1 LASDL
6 KPSSAAG
13 PDSLF
18 GVASAGS
25 PDQRPTGFLS
35 SWGFPLINGIAA
47 AVIIGAVAV
56 RLWEAHMP
64 TVILQDEALLIG
76 AGVVYGAIAVG
87 LRASRRSTRPAVQ
100 LGLMGCNALFAVAT
114 LAVAGPWLGNDL
126 VPLSAALFA
135 TMLLYFDLGFL
146 SRHFPYVIAIAVVG
160 LGALWIDAAVILHV
174 STGEVVTWALVVA
187 GLALLA
193 YITHHAVERNLT
205 MQAERQASLLHAIS
219 DIGEGLV
226 ITQDGRFVAGNAAYE
241 QLTGY
246 TAAELAALPSLIE
259 LAPEDERERL
269 AGQLV
274 TRLAGGKAPF
284 RYESALI
291 TKDRRRIQVETAV
304 RSLSAEGH
312 HRLLALVHDI
322 TERHRSEVA
331 ERESEMRFRTL
342 FEQAQ
347 TGMSFAGLDGRIFS
361 VNSAF
366 CEWLGYDESELRTLS
381 ILDITHPDDAAATQ
395 DAWRRM
401 MAGEAPGFRSDKRF
415 IRKDGQALWA
425 DVNARVVRDE
435 SGKPLHF
442 QTVTVDIG
450 DRKRNE
456 VLQAARFAV
465 THALVT
471 SPGWDKAAVHVLE
484 GLCLTLDWEL
494 GEYWEVDSA
503 REAMHFVA
511 SWKRPGRDTSA
522 YEATAPGAIYRR
534 GEGLAGQVWEAGA
547 PVSVGDFP
555 ADDSARSVAAVAA
568 GLHGIAG
575 FPVRS
580 GRRVVGMIALHTW
593 APRELDQWLLAVMN
607 DVGSQIGEFVERK
620 RAEVALQDSEKRM
633 RSVLDNVSDG
643 LATIDQAGVIE
654 SANPAVVKLFG
665 YEEQELV
672 GQPAEILIATTHRSG
687 FTNYLQHRLKLDIPI
702 SAAHESMGKRKSGSL
717 FPLEFVV
724 SSMQVGSR
732 HLFIAT
738 MRDISERKAHTDA
751 LEYQALH
758 DALTGLPNRSLFADR
773 LRQALLS
780 ARRNQNMFG
789 VLLLDLDRF
798 KDINDALGHDRGDT
812 LLQEV
817 TARLRGVLRATD
829 TVARLGG
836 DEFAILAT
844 DAKHPD
850 DVVATAR
857 KILAAL
863 EGPFAIADQM
873 VETGA
878 SIGIALYPVHGDDP
892 TTLLRRADV
901 AMYVAKRSGG
911 GHTVYAPE
919 QEAQTLRRSG
929 LAGELRRAISQG
941 ELVLQYQP
949 QMTLATGE
957 IRSVEGLLRWVNP
970 REGMLPPDRF
980 LPTAEEMG
988 IIHPL
993 TAWVL
998 DNALGQLCKWL
1009 AAGLDISI
1017 SVNVS
1022 PRCIEDHSLEE
1033 MVARALEKSKA
1044 EPHRLTL
1051 EITEGVAMAAAA
1063 AKSLARL
1070 SEMGV
1075 RLSLDDFGT
1084 GYSSLLYLMRL
1095 PVDEI
1100 KIDRSFVSGLATD
1113 PDSGAIVR
1121 SAVGLGHNLGLR
1133 VVAEGLQDRAAEAI
1147 LVEAGCDAAQGFLI
1161 GRPLDEAETT
1171 TFLLEKAGLATPPEG
1186 ALEGATD
1193 GALGN
1198 ATDGAWRATDEGSG
1212 QVASTA
1218 EQGHP
1223 VDLETA

>member
-1 LASDL
+1 MT
-6 KPSSAAG
+6 PSEAAG
-13 PDSLF
+13 DDSLF
-18 GVASAGS
+18 GVASDGWAA
-25 PDQRPTGFLS
+25 TGQPPPPS
-35 SWGFPLINGIAA
+35 SWRLPLTTSLAA

-56 RLWEAHMP
+56 RLWEAHLP
-64 TVILQDEALLIG
+64 KEVLQEEGILIG
-76 AGVVYGAIAVG
+76 VGIVYGAIAVAI
-87 LRASRRSTRPAVQ
+87 RASRFMSRVAVQ
-100 LGLMGCNALFAVAT
+100 LGLMAVNALLAVAA
-114 LAVAGPWLGNDL
+114 LGIAGPWLGNDL
-126 VPLSAALFA
+126 MPLSAALFA
-135 TMLLYFDLGFL
+135 TMLLFFDLGFL
-146 SRHFPYVIAIAVVG
+146 TRHFPYVVAVALVG
-160 LGALWIDAAVILHV
+160 LGALWIYAAVVLNI
-174 STGEVVTWALVVA
+174 SAGEVVTWALLLL

-193 YITHHAVERNLT
+193 YLTHHVVERNLT
-205 MQAERQASLLHAIS
+205 VQAERQSSLLHAIS

-226 ITQDGRFVAGNAAYE
+226 ITEDGKFVAGNAAYQ

-246 TAAELAALPSLIE
+246 TASELAALPSLIE
-259 LAPEDERERL
+259 LAPSEERQKLAEELSMRL
-269 AGQLV
+269 A
-274 TRLAGGKAPF
+274 AGEAPF
-284 RYESALI
+284 RYDSALI
-291 TKDRRRIQVETAV
+291 TKDGRRIQVEAAV
-304 RSLSAEGH
+304 RILGAEGH
-312 HRLLALVHDI
+312 RRLLALVHDI
-322 TERHRSEVA
+322 TERHRAEVS
-331 ERESEMRFRTL
+331 ERESERRFRTL

-347 TGMSFAGLDGRIFS
+347 AAMSFAGLDGRIFA
-361 VNSAF
+361 VNPAF
-366 CEWLGYDESELRTLS
+366 CDWLGYSESELRTLS
-381 ILDITHPDDAAATQ
+381 IVDITHPEDVAATQ
-395 DAWRRM
+395 DAWRRI
-401 MAGEAPGFRSDKRF
+401 MAGEAPGLRFDKRF
-415 IRKDGQALWA
+415 TRRDGQALWA
-425 DVNARVVRDE
+425 DVNVRLVRDD

-442 QTVTVDIG
+442 QTVAVDIG

-465 THALVT
+465 TNALVT
-471 SPGWDKAAVHVLE
+471 SPGWDKAVPHLLE
-484 GLCLTLDWEL
+484 GLCLALDWEL
-494 GEYWEVDSA
+494 AEYWEVDSP
-503 REAMHFVA
+503 REAMHFVT

-522 YEATAPGAIYRR
+522 YEATEPGTSYRR
-534 GEGLAGQVWEAGA
+534 GEGLAGRVWEAGA
-547 PVSVGDFP
+547 PVSVTDIA
-555 ADDSARSVAAVAA
+555 ADGSARPEAAVAA
-568 GLHGIAG
+568 GLHGLAG

-580 GRRVVGMIALHTW
+580 GRRVVGMISLLTW
-593 APRELDQWLLAVMN
+593 APRELDEGLLAVMN
-607 DVGSQIGEFVERK
+607 DIGSQIGEFVERK

-643 LATIDQAGVIE
+643 LATIDQTGVIE

-665 YEEQELV
+665 YEEAELV
-672 GQPAEILIATTHRSG
+672 GQPAHILIATTHRSG
-687 FTNYLQHRLKLDIPI
+687 FTNYLQHRLTLDIPI
-702 SAAHESMGKRKSGSL
+702 SAAHESMGKRKTGSL

-738 MRDISERKAHTDA
+738 MRDISERKAQTDA

-758 DALTGLPNRSLFADR
+758 DALTGLPNRSLFGDR

-829 TVARLGG
+829 TIARLGG
-836 DEFAILAT
+836 DEFAVLTT

-911 GHTVYAPE
+911 GHAVYAPE
-919 QEAQTLRRSG
+919 HEAQSLRRSG
-929 LAGELRRAISQG
+929 LAGELRRSIPQG

-949 QMTLATGE
+949 QVTLATGA
-957 IRSVEGLLRWVNP
+957 IHSVEALVRWNHP
-970 REGMLPPDRF
+970 REGMMPPDRF
-980 LPTAEEMG
+980 IPMAEEMG

-998 DNALGQLCKWL
+998 DNSLGQLRKWL
-1009 AAGLDISI
+1009 AVGLDVSI

-1033 MVARALEKSKA
+1033 MVARALETSA
-1044 EPHRLTL
+1044 VEPHRLTL

-1063 AKSLARL
+1063 GKSLARL

-1075 RLSLDDFGT
+1075 RLALDDFGT

-1095 PVDEI
+1095 PVNEI

-1133 VVAEGLQDRAAEAI
+1133 VVAEGLQDRGAEAI
-1147 LVEAGCDAAQGFLI
+1147 LLEAGCDGAQGFLI
-1161 GRPLDEAETT
+1161 GRPMDESEVTSLLLDH
-1171 TFLLEKAGLATPPEG
+1171 FHIGNRL
-1186 ALEGATD
+1186 D
-1193 GALGN
+1193 GA
-1198 ATDGAWRATDEGSG
+1198 DGAPGRPAADASG
-1212 QVASTA
+1212 DLASTA

>member
-1 LASDL
+1 LGSEVR
-6 KPSSAAG
+6 PSEAAG
-13 PDSLF
+13 ADSLF
-18 GVASAGS
+18 GVAAAGWS
-25 PDQRPTGFLS
+25 DERQPVLLS
-35 SWGFPLINGIAA
+35 SWRLPLINGLAA

-56 RLWEAHMP
+56 RLWEAHLP
-64 TVILQDEALLIG
+64 RAVLQEEGVLIG
-76 AGVVYGAIAVG
+76 VGAVYGAVAVAI
-87 LRASRRSTRPAVQ
+87 RASRLSARVPVQ
-100 LGLMGCNALFAVAT
+100 VGLMTVNAL
-114 LAVAGPWLGNDL
+114 LAVAALGLAAPWLGNDL
-126 VPLSAALFA
+126 MPLSAALFA

-146 SRHFPYVIAIAVVG
+146 SRHFPYVIAIALVG
-160 LGALWIDAAVILHV
+160 LGALWTYAAVMLNV
-174 STGEVVTWALVVA
+174 STGEVVTWALVLL

-193 YITHHAVERNLT
+193 YITHHVVERNLT
-205 MQAERQASLLHAIS
+205 MQAERQSSLLHAIS

-226 ITQDGRFVAGNAAYE
+226 ITEDGRFVAGNAAYQ

-246 TAAELAALPSLIE
+246 DAAELAALPSLIE
-259 LAPEDERERL
+259 LAPPDERQKL
-269 AGQLV
+269 AEQLAN
-274 TRLAGGKAPF
+274 RIAGGEAPF
-284 RYESALI
+284 RYESALVK
-291 TKDRRRIQVETAV
+291 KDGRRIQVEAAV
-304 RSLSAEGH
+304 RSLGSEGH

-322 TERHRSEVA
+322 TERHRAEVA
-331 ERESEMRFRTL
+331 ERESERRFRTL

-347 TGMSFAGLDGRIFS
+347 AGMAFAGLDGKIFS
-361 VNSAF
+361 VNPAI
-366 CEWLGYDESELRTLS
+366 CEWLGYTESELRDLS
-381 ILDITHPDDAAATQ
+381 LVDITHADDVAAMQEAL
-395 DAWRRM
+395 RRM
-401 MAGEAPGFRSDKRF
+401 MAGEGPGFRFDRRF

-425 DVNARVVRDE
+425 DVNARLVRDE
-435 SGKPLHF
+435 TGKALHF
-442 QTVTVDIG
+442 QIVVVDVG

-465 THALVT
+465 TQALVT
-471 SPGWDKAAVHVLE
+471 SPGWDKAVPHVLE
-484 GLCLTLDWEL
+484 GLCKALDWEL
-494 GEYWEVDSA
+494 AEYWEVDGP
-503 REAMHFVA
+503 REAMHFVS

-522 YEATAPGAIYRR
+522 YEATAPGASYRR
-534 GEGLAGQVWEAGA
+534 GEGLAGRVWEAAA
-547 PVSVGDFP
+547 PVSVTDVS
-555 ADDSARSVAAVAA
+555 ADGAVRSEAAVAA
-568 GLHGIAG
+568 GLQGIAG

-580 GRRVVGMIALHTW
+580 GRRVVGMISLLTW
-593 APRELDQWLLAVMN
+593 APRELDEGLLAVMN

-633 RSVLDNVSDG
+633 RSLLDNVSDG
-643 LATIDQAGVIE
+643 LATIDPNGVIE

-665 YEEQELV
+665 YDEKELV

-687 FTNYLQHRLKLDIPI
+687 FTNYLQHRLTLDIPI

-758 DALTGLPNRSLFADR
+758 DALTGLPNRSLFGDR

-817 TARLRGVLRATD
+817 TTRLRGVLRATD
-829 TVARLGG
+829 TIARLGG
-836 DEFAILAT
+836 DEFAVLTT

-850 DVVATAR
+850 DIVATAR

-911 GHTVYAPE
+911 GHAVYAPE

-929 LAGELRRAISQG
+929 LAGELRRSIPQG

-949 QMTLATGE
+949 QVTLATGA
-957 IRSVEGLLRWVNP
+957 IQTVEALVRWNHP
-970 REGMLPPDRF
+970 REGMMPPDRF
-980 LPTAEEMG
+980 IPMAEEMG

-998 DNALGQLCKWL
+998 DNALGQLSKWL
-1009 AAGLDISI
+1009 AAGLDVSV

-1033 MVARALEKSKA
+1033 MIARALEASKV
-1044 EPHRLTL
+1044 EPHRVTL

-1075 RLSLDDFGT
+1075 RIALDDFGT

-1095 PVDEI
+1095 PVNEI
-1100 KIDRSFVSGLATD
+1100 KIDRSFVSALATD

-1133 VVAEGLQDRAAEAI
+1133 VVAEGLQDHAAEAI
-1147 LVEAGCDAAQGFLI
+1147 LLEAGCDGAQGFLI
-1161 GRPLDEAETT
+1161 GNPMDETEITSLLMEHFGLAKPDEAP
-1171 TFLLEKAGLATPPEG
+1171 GS
-1186 ALEGATD
+1186 ATD
-1193 GALGN
+1193 GVPG
-1198 ATDGAWRATDEGSG
+1198 RAPEAASG
-1212 QVASTA
+1212 ELAA
-1218 EQGHP
+1218 AADQGHP

>member
-6 KPSSAAG
+6 TLSQPAG
-13 PDSLF
+13 ADSLS
-18 GVASAGS
+18 GAPIAGAAES
-25 PDQRPTGFLS
+25 RRPAFLAF
-35 SWGFPLINGIAA
+35 WRLPLITSLAA
-47 AVIIGAVAV
+47 AVIIGAVAL
-56 RLWEAHMP
+56 RLWEASLP
-64 TVILQDEALLIG
+64 RVILQEE
-76 AGVVYGAIAVG
+76 GVLVVFGVAYGAVAVAIK
-87 LRASRRSTRPAVQ
+87 ASRFSGRIAVQ
-100 LGLMGCNALFAVAT
+100 LGLMLVNVL
-114 LAVAGPWLGNDL
+114 LAVAVLGVAAPWLGNDL
-126 VPLSAALFA
+126 MPLSAALFA

-146 SRHFPYVIAIAVVG
+146 TRHFLYVSGIAG
-160 LGALWIDAAVILHV
+160 LGLTALWIDALVMLHL
-174 STGEVVTWALVVA
+174 SAPEVASWGLVFV

-193 YITHHAVERNLT
+193 YITHHVVARNLT
-205 MQAERQASLLHAIS
+205 MQSQRQSSLLNAIS

-226 ITQDGRFVAGNAAYE
+226 ITEDGRFVAGNAAY
-241 QLTGY
+241 QLLTGY
-246 TAAELAALPSLIE
+246 TSTELAAFGSLIE
-259 LAPEDERERL
+259 LAPEEERQRL
-269 AGQLV
+269 GEQLT
-274 TRLAGGKAPF
+274 TRLEGGDVPF
-284 RYESALI
+284 RYESALV
-291 TKDRRRIQVETAV
+291 TKDGRRIQVETAV
-304 RSLSAEGH
+304 RSLSAEGT

-322 TERHRSEVA
+322 TERHRSDLM
-331 ERESEMRFRTL
+331 ERDSERRFRTL

-347 TGMSFAGLDGRIFS
+347 AAMAFAGLDGHIFS
-361 VNSAF
+361 VNPAF
-366 CEWLGYDESELRTLS
+366 YEWLGYTEAELRSMSLF
-381 ILDITHPDDAAATQ
+381 DITHPDDVAKTQ
-395 DAWRRM
+395 DAWQRVL
-401 MAGEAPGFRSDKRF
+401 AGEAPGFRFDKRF
-415 IRKDGQALWA
+415 IRRDGKSLWA
-425 DVNARVVRDE
+425 DLNARLVRDE

-442 QTVTVDIG
+442 QTVAVDIG

-471 SPGWDKAAVHVLE
+471 SPGWEAAAPNVLE
-484 GLCLTLDWEL
+484 GLCLALDWEL
-494 GEYWEVDSA
+494 AEYWEVDAA

-511 SWKRPGRDTSA
+511 AWKRPGRDTSA
-522 YEATAPGAIYRR
+522 YEATAQGASYKR
-534 GEGLAGQVWEAGA
+534 GEGLPGRVWEAGA
-547 PVSVGDFP
+547 PLSVGDM
-555 ADDSARSVAAVAA
+555 AVDGSARAAAAVAA

-580 GRRVVGMIALHTW
+580 GRRVVGMISLHTW
-593 APRELDQWLLAVMN
+593 AERELDEGLVAVMN

-620 RAEVALQDSEKRM
+620 RAEIALQESEKRM

-643 LATIDQAGVIE
+643 LATIDQAGIIE

-665 YEEQELV
+665 YEEHELV

-687 FTNYLQHRLKLDIPI
+687 FTNYLQHRLTLDIPI

-758 DALTGLPNRSLFADR
+758 DALTGLPNRSLFGDR

-829 TVARLGG
+829 TIARLGG
-836 DEFAILAT
+836 DEFAVLTT

-911 GHTVYAPE
+911 GHAVYAPE

-929 LAGELRRAISQG
+929 LAGELRRSIPQG

-949 QMTLATGE
+949 QLTLATGAIQGME
-957 IRSVEGLLRWVNP
+957 ALVRWNHP
-970 REGMLPPDRF
+970 REGMMPPDRF
-980 LPTAEEMG
+980 LPLAEEMG

-993 TAWVL
+993 TAWVM
-998 DNALGQLCKWL
+998 DNALSQLRKWL
-1009 AAGLDISI
+1009 ALGLDVTM

-1033 MVARALEKSKA
+1033 MVARALESSGV

-1063 AKSLARL
+1063 GKALARL
-1070 SEMGV
+1070 SEMGI

-1095 PVDEI
+1095 PVNEI

-1147 LVEAGCDAAQGFLI
+1147 LLDAGCDAAQGFLI
-1161 GRPLDEAETT
+1161 GRPADESEATE
-1171 TFLLEKAGLATPPEG
+1171 LLMERAGLAQRVDH
-1186 ALEGATD
+1186 A
-1193 GALGN
+1193 
-1198 ATDGAWRATDEGSG
+1198 SG
-1212 QVASTA
+1212 EVAA
-1218 EQGHP
+1218 AAQQGHS

>member
-6 KPSSAAG
+6 ILSQPAG
-13 PDSLF
+13 ADSLF
-18 GVASAGS
+18 SVASAATVEHR
-25 PDQRPTGFLS
+25 RPPLLAF
-35 SWGFPLINGIAA
+35 WRYPLITSVAA
-47 AVIIGAVAV
+47 AVIIGAVAL
-56 RLWEAHMP
+56 RLWEANLP
-64 TVILQDEALLIG
+64 KVVLQEEGVLL
-76 AGVVYGAIAVG
+76 AVGVVYGVLAIAI
-87 LRASRRSTRPAVQ
+87 RASRLSGRVPVQ
-100 LGLMGCNALFAVAT
+100 LGLMAVNVL
-114 LAVAGPWLGNDL
+114 LAVAALGVAAPWLGNDL
-126 VPLSAALFA
+126 LPMSAALFA

-146 SRHFPYVIAIAVVG
+146 TRHFLYVVAIAGVG
-160 LGALWIDAAVILHV
+160 LAALWIDAAVMLHL
-174 STGEVVTWALVVA
+174 STPEVVSWALVLL

-193 YITHHAVERNLT
+193 YITHHVVERNLT
-205 MQAERQASLLHAIS
+205 TQSQRQASLLNAIS

-226 ITQDGRFVAGNAAYE
+226 ITEDGRFVAGNAAYQ

-246 TAAELAALPSLIE
+246 TGAELAGFGSLIE
-259 LAPEDERERL
+259 LAPEEERQHLIEQL
-269 AGQLV
+269 A
-274 TRLAGGKAPF
+274 TRLKGGVVPF

-291 TKDRRRIQVETAV
+291 TKDGRRIQVETAV
-304 RSLSAEGH
+304 RSLTAEGN

-322 TERHRSEVA
+322 TERYRSEVA
-331 ERESEMRFRTL
+331 ERDSERRFRTL

-347 TGMSFAGLDGRIFS
+347 AAMAFAGLDGQIFS
-361 VNSAF
+361 VNPAF
-366 CEWLGYDESELRTLS
+366 YEWLGYTEGELRSMTLF
-381 ILDITHPDDAAATQ
+381 DITHPDDVGTTVE
-395 DAWRRM
+395 AWRHV
-401 MAGEAPGFRSDKRF
+401 MAGEAPGFRFDKRF
-415 IRKDGQALWA
+415 IRRDGKSLWA
-425 DVNARVVRDE
+425 DVNARLVRDE

-442 QTVTVDIG
+442 QTVAVDIG

-471 SPGWDKAAVHVLE
+471 SPGWDVAAPNVLE
-484 GLCLTLDWEL
+484 GLCLALDWEL
-494 GEYWEVDSA
+494 AEYWEVDPA
-503 REAMHFVA
+503 REAMHFVTA
-511 SWKRPGRDTSA
+511 WKRPGRDTSS
-522 YEATAPGAIYRR
+522 YEATAPEATYKR
-534 GEGLAGQVWEAGA
+534 GDGLPGRVWEAGT
-547 PVSVGDFP
+547 SLTISDLT
-555 ADDSARSVAAVAA
+555 ADGSARAAAAVAA

-580 GRRVVGMIALHTW
+580 GRRVVGMISLHTW
-593 APRELDQWLLAVMN
+593 AARELDEGLVAVMN

-643 LATIDQAGVIE
+643 LATIDQAGIIE
-654 SANPAVVKLFG
+654 SANPAVVRLFG

-687 FTNYLQHRLKLDIPI
+687 FTNYLQHRLTQDIPI

-758 DALTGLPNRSLFADR
+758 DALTGLPNRSLFGDR

-829 TVARLGG
+829 TIARLGG
-836 DEFAILAT
+836 DEFAVLTT

-911 GHTVYAPE
+911 GHAVYAPE

-929 LAGELRRAISQG
+929 LAGELRRSIPQG

-949 QMTLATGE
+949 QLTLATGAIQGME
-957 IRSVEGLLRWVNP
+957 ALVRWNHP
-970 REGMLPPDRF
+970 REGMMPPDRF
-980 LPTAEEMG
+980 LPLAEEMG

-998 DNALGQLCKWL
+998 DNALTQLRKWL
-1009 AAGLDISI
+1009 ALGLDVSM

-1033 MVARALEKSKA
+1033 MVSRALESSSV

-1063 AKSLARL
+1063 GKALARL
-1070 SEMGV
+1070 SEMGI

-1095 PVDEI
+1095 PVNEI
-1100 KIDRSFVSGLATD
+1100 KIDRSFVTGLATD

-1147 LVEAGCDAAQGFLI
+1147 LLESGCDAAQGFLI
-1161 GRPLDEAETT
+1161 GRPDDESEATQ
-1171 TFLLEKAGLATPPEG
+1171 LLMENAGLAEHVD
-1186 ALEGATD
+1186 AA
-1193 GALGN
+1193 
-1198 ATDGAWRATDEGSG
+1198 SG
-1212 QVASTA
+1212 EVAAAA

-1223 VDLETA
+1223 VDLEMA